1 MADDIL
7 SGANRLFSVRTPPN
21 QTHGIKTLQE
31 KTMLEDF
38 NFRVIL
44 EYMPLYLQCFLATLW
59 LSALSL
65 VGAILVGIIACAM
78 RLSQSKTLSRTAG
91 VYIESIRSTP
101 LLVQLYFFY
110 FGLPSLG
117 VMVPEWV
124 TGVFALTLNSGAYYA
139 EIIRA
144 GIQGIAFGQI
154 EAGIAS
160 GLNYFQR
167 MRYIILPQA
176 LGMTIRPMLGQAIV
190 LVKDSSLLSLIS
202 IMELTR
208 AGQLL
213 TSNRF
218 MPTEGFLT
226 TAAFY
231 LILYYLLKT
240 FSRWSGKRLIFM
252 EAH

>member
-1 MADDIL
+1 MIE
-7 SGANRLFSVRTPPN
+7 S
-21 QTHGIKTLQE
+21 
-31 KTMLEDF
+31 F

-44 EYMPLYLQCFLATLW
+44 EYMPLYMQCFAATLW

-65 VGAILVGIIACAM
+65 LGAILVGIIACAM
-78 RLSQSKTLSRTAG
+78 RLSQLWIMKRIAG
-91 VYIESIRSTP
+91 IYIESIRSTP
-101 LLVQLYFFY
+101 LLAQLYFFY
-110 FGLPSLG
+110 FGLPSIG
-117 VMVPEWV
+117 IMMPEWV
-124 TGVFALTLNSGAYYA
+124 TGVIALTLNSGAYYA

-144 GIQGIAFGQI
+144 GIQAIPFGQI
-154 EAGIAS
+154 EAGISS

-213 TSNRF
+213 TSDRF
-218 MPTEGFLT
+218 MPAEGFLT

-231 LILYYLLKT
+231 LVIYYMLKA
-240 FSRWSGKRLIFM
+240 FSGWSEKRLIFH
-252 EAH
+252 ETH

>member
-1 MADDIL
+1 
-7 SGANRLFSVRTPPN
+7 
-21 QTHGIKTLQE
+21 
-31 KTMLEDF
+31 MLEAF

-59 LSALSL
+59 LSVLSL
-65 VGAILVGIIACAM
+65 IGAILVGIIACAM
-78 RLSQSKTLSRTAG
+78 RLSQSRALSRAG
-91 VYIESIRSTP
+91 AVYIESIRSTP

-117 VMVPEWV
+117 VMLPEWI
-124 TGVFALTLNSGAYYA
+124 TGVIALTLNSGAYYA

-144 GIQGIAFGQI
+144 GIQAIAYGQI

-213 TSNRF
+213 TSDRF

-231 LILYYLLKT
+231 LLLYYLLKT
-240 FSRWSGKRLIFM
+240 FSGWSEKRLIFR

>member
-1 MADDIL
+1 
-7 SGANRLFSVRTPPN
+7 
-21 QTHGIKTLQE
+21 
-31 KTMLEDF
+31 MLEDF

-65 VGAILVGIIACAM
+65 IGAILVGITACSM
-78 RLSQSKTLSRTAG
+78 RLSQSRPISIIAG
-91 VYIESIRSTP
+91 IYIETVRGTP

-110 FGLPSLG
+110 FGLPSIG
-117 VMVPEWV
+117 IMMPEWV

-144 GIQGIAFGQI
+144 GIQGIAHGQI

-208 AGQLL
+208 AGQML
-213 TSNRF
+213 TSDRF
-218 MPTEGFLT
+218 MPAEGFLT
-226 TAAFY
+226 TAVFY
-231 LILYYLLKT
+231 LVIYYLLKT
-240 FSRWSGKRLIFM
+240 FSSWSENRLIFR

>member
-1 MADDIL
+1 
-7 SGANRLFSVRTPPN
+7 
-21 QTHGIKTLQE
+21 
-31 KTMLEDF
+31 MLEDF

-59 LSALSL
+59 MSALAL
-65 VGAILVGIIACAM
+65 IGAIAVGIIACSM
-78 RLSQSKTLSRTAG
+78 RLSQFRPISIIAG
-91 VYIESIRSTP
+91 IYIEIIRGTP

-110 FGLPSLG
+110 FGLPSIG
-117 VMVPEWV
+117 IMMPEWV

-144 GIQGIAFGQI
+144 GILGISHGQV

-213 TSNRF
+213 TSDRF
-218 MPTEGFLT
+218 MPAEGFLT

-231 LILYYLLKT
+231 LLIYYLLKT
-240 FSRWSGKRLIFM
+240 FSSWSENRLIFR